1 MAELGK
7 LVIGLATVAI
17 VLSVTFLI
25 LGDVDDEIEA
35 SNNLSNEHNASKEVI
50 SSMDDIPGWL
60 PVIIIVVIGV
70 LLIGLVSRI
79 GKN

>member
-25 LGDVDDEIEA
+25 LADVDSEIEA
-35 SNNLSNEHNASKEVI
+35 TANNTVSHNASKEVI
-50 SSMDDIPGWL
+50 TSMDDIPGWL
-60 PVIIIVVIGV
+60 PVVIIVVIGT
-70 LLIGLVSRI
+70 LLIGLISRL